1 MFLPF
6 IPERNIYDSLHK
18 LEENQLKSLRNDV
31 NESLKKTKDMYTFC
45 VDMLAQGKIL
55 FPLVSTQ
62 TLATVT
68 PAKPKVH

>member
-6 IPERNIYDSLHK
+6 IPERNIYDLLSK
-18 LEENQLKSLRNDV
+18 LEENQLKPLRNDV
-31 NESLKKTKDMYTFC
+31 NESMKKTQDMYTFC

-55 FPLVSTQ
+55 FPHSTE

-68 PAKPKVH
+68 PVKPKVH